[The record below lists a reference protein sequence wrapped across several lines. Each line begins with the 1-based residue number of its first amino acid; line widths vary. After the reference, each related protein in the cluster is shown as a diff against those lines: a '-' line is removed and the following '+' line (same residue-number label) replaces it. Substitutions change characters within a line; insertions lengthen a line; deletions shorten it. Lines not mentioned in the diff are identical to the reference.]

1 MYEYTHKAM
10 SYAHSPKKLSYML
23 MLWAMLIYE
32 LCSCHELCPYHKLCL
47 KYDQWPCHNRIIH
60 PIRDDR
66 RLKNWCFFG
75 KGPNWGLFWTHWML
89 SKLSPPHVED
99 PAQYVHIPKRHSGI
113 FRDHDRRIDSS
124 WSHHLF
130 RCRLCTITW
139 STKTRGVHFTPI
151 QACTFPARKLRVGRG
166 CDQPKMGPACF
177 SLRPI
182 SVQQQRR
189 AAPLLWTLLVQSN
202 TWTSSFIVSFRTI
215 YCVYQGKRKIH
226 LFAKATRA
234 TPAGPFASNDGS
246 IFAHQLKHSTSWSSK
261 NITLSTKSSTVLVLC
276 TPAWTLNCRSL

>member
-32 LCSCHELCPYHKLCL
+32 LCPYHKVCL
-47 KYDQWPCHNRIIH
+47 TYDQWPCHNRIIH

-66 RLKNWCFFG
+66 HLKNWCFFG

-130 RCRLCTITW
+130 RYRLCTPRLEVCILLPF
-139 STKTRGVHFTPI
+139 KL
-151 QACTFPARKLRVGRG
+151 AR
-166 CDQPKMGPACF
+166 
-177 SLRPI
+177 S
-182 SVQQQRR
+182 QQE
-189 AAPLLWTLLVQSN
+189 
-202 TWTSSFIVSFRTI
+202 SF
-215 YCVYQGKRKIH
+215 
-226 LFAKATRA
+226 A
-234 TPAGPFASNDGS
+234 
-246 IFAHQLKHSTSWSSK
+246 
-261 NITLSTKSSTVLVLC
+261 
-276 TPAWTLNCRSL
+276 